1 MPRVAVIWF
10 NTQFPADC
18 MRLCTVAAMVWM
30 NDWLAV
36 SAEAVE
42 EAMVDVARADW
53 RIAVVEERA
62 SN

>member
-1 MPRVAVIWF
+1 
-10 NTQFPADC
+10 